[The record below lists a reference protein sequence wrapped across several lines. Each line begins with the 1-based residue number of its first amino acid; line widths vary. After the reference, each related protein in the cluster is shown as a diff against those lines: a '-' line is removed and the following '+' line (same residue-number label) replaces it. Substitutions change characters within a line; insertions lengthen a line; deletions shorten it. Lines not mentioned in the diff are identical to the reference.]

1 MSLASALVAIAAL
14 CVVII
19 LHELGHYLAA
29 VWTGMKVDRF
39 SIFGIGPP
47 ILRLGR
53 FRGTEFVVSAIPF
66 GAYVQIRGMEPEDP
80 DEPAAVDRHSFR
92 NKPLASRML
101 VIAGGPIA
109 NYIAAIVMS
118 FAVFAGAGVPAGTEA
133 IEIGKVID
141 DSAAQRAGLQAGDRL
156 VSVGNVTIDPSQ
168 EARDLPVATQSQL
181 GQSIDVVVVRDGQPL
196 TLRADLPAEG
206 AAPLGIKPRL
216 VTTFADVS
224 IATAAVTAV
233 KAPFLISAQQ
243 LQGLWMLIT
252 GQLKGSVQGPV
263 AIVESIASEAELGL
277 VPFVLQ
283 AAFISALL
291 GLFNLLPLPALD
303 GGRLTFLAYEGLAR
317 RRASARVEEAVHG
330 YGMLAL
336 LLLIAVV
343 TIGDVRRLL

>member
-29 VWTGMKVDRF
+29 VWTGMRVDRF
-39 SIFGIGPP
+39 SVFGIGPP
-47 ILRLGR
+47 ILKLGKR
-53 FRGTEFVVSAIPF
+53 RGTEIVISAIPF
-66 GAYVQIRGMEPEDP
+66 GAYVQIRGMEPD
-80 DEPAAVDRHSFR
+80 DGSTLDRDPAAFR
-92 NKPLASRML
+92 EKPLLSRMI
-101 VIAGGPIA
+101 VIVGGPVA
-109 NYIAAIVMS
+109 NYVAAIAMS
-118 FAVFAGAGVPAGTEA
+118 FAVFASVGVPAGTEA
-133 IEIGKVID
+133 IEIAKVTP
-141 DSAAQRAGLQAGDRL
+141 DSAAEHAGLAPGDRL
-156 VSVGNVTIDPSQ
+156 IAVGNVVIDPSLNGQ
-168 EARDLPVATQSQL
+168 DLPVATQSQR
-181 GQSIDVVVVRDGQPL
+181 GQSIDVVVDRGGTVV
-196 TLRADLPAEG
+196 TVHADLPAEG

-216 VTTFADVS
+216 VTTFAPVS
-224 IATAAVTAV
+224 FGTAASTAIA
-233 KAPFLISAQQ
+233 APFRISAQQ
-243 LQGLWMLIT
+243 LTGLWMLIT
-252 GQLKGSVQGPV
+252 GQLQGSVQGPV
-263 AIVESIASEAELGL
+263 AIVESIAAEAELGI

-303 GGRLTFLAYEGLAR
+303 GGRLAFLAYEGLAR